1 MRHDDI
7 CIITRTTSEK
17 DPVTHI
23 VNKPNQPTTLQPFNC
38 RLGRTSGTLTQRTPQ
53 GTFVQQQRIYIPNT
67 AADIQEGDIA
77 TITVKNKDG
86 STRTGKYIV
95 GNIYYPNNHHIE
107 ADATYKGE
115 A

>member
-1 MRHDDI
+1 MRHDDS
-7 CIITRTTSEK
+7 CVITRTTNEK

-23 VNKPNQPTTLQPFNC
+23 ANKPQTSTFDPFDC
-38 RLGRTSGTLTQRTPQ
+38 RLGRTSGTLTQGTPQ
-53 GTFVQQQRIYIPNT
+53 GTFVQQQRVYIPDVT
-67 AADIQEGDIA
+67 VDIQKGDIA

-95 GNIYYPNNHHIE
+95 GNIYYPGNHHIE
-107 ADATYKGE
+107 ADVTYKSE